1 MLLESIVIPKNS
13 MTIVNESQTLAEA
26 LEILEVT
33 ENRCL
38 PVLDDANRI
47 FRGNIYKMHIYRHQ
61 ASGGE
66 MSLPVTFLLK
76 NATKFIF
83 LDASYFDILF
93 TMRDLPYIAVLNQKK
108 EFVGVLTHEKMLDV
122 LHEFWA
128 VDQSGY
134 ILTLQTN
141 GKQTDLALITKIIS
155 KYSFILNL
163 ITLNTVP
170 HSMKQEILIT
180 LPRNILPSN
189 KEKILNR
196 LQKKGFAL
204 LDLENLVDDLD
215 AQFTS

>member
-1 MLLESIVIPKNS
+1 MLLESIVIPKNL

-26 LEILEVT
+26 LEILEVSD
-33 ENRCL
+33 NRCV

-61 ASGGE
+61 ATGGS
-66 MSLPVTFLLK
+66 MTLPVTFLLK

-83 LDASYFDILF
+83 LDSSYFNILF
-93 TMRDLPYIAVLNQKK
+93 TMRDLPYIAVLNKKK
-108 EFVGVLTHEKMLDV
+108 EFVGVLTHEKMLHV

-134 ILTLQTN
+134 IITLQTN
-141 GKQTDLALITKIIS
+141 GQPTDLAVITKIIT

-163 ITLNTVP
+163 ITLNTIP
-170 HSMKQEILIT
+170 NSTKQELLIT
-180 LPRNILPSN
+180 LPKSILPSN

-196 LQKKGFAL
+196 LQKKGYTII
-204 LDLENLVDDLD
+204 DLENLIE
-215 AQFTS
+215 S